1 MKSLHLRSSFM
12 IAVASTLISSMLLG
26 AALISNVYAKTG
38 NAEQS
43 KYNLDENCLDDHK
56 GKQITLTGSRS
67 LETIDTDLDQQ
78 SDQDIKTVTDS
89 DAKVDKDAADDD
101 GNITGNLGLITPQ
114 VEILG
119 ADPFNPD
126 VIGIEQ
132 APVGTQIDDDH
143 FEIGNTFLTRDD
155 NGTPDDPNDDTFK
168 LTPLNDVDKTKINSD
183 LDQDED
189 QRIKDTEKFK
199 KSFPLKER
207 REFNV
212 CGLPMGNI
220 VDGFDFNEIDGTKK
234 SDILLG
240 TSSAD
245 DMSGKGSGDVI
256 QGRDDDDVMHGG
268 AGDDSIQGG
277 FGNDNIH
284 GDDGDDA
291 IFAGPNDDYLNGGNG
306 NDELYA
312 QDGDD
317 TLEGG
322 PGANFFDCGAGFDT
336 VVDFDPSKG
345 DVTNDNCEDVRT
357 AL

>member
-1 MKSLHLRSSFM
+1 
-12 IAVASTLISSMLLG
+12 
-26 AALISNVYAKTG
+26 
-38 NAEQS
+38 
-43 KYNLDENCLDDHK
+43 
-56 GKQITLTGSRS
+56 
-67 LETIDTDLDQQ
+67 LDQQ
-78 SDQDIKTVTDS
+78 SDQDIKTVTDF
-89 DAKVDKDAADDD
+89 DAKVDNDAADDD
-101 GNITGNLGLITPQ
+101 GNITGTIGLISPQ
-114 VEILG
+114 VISS
-119 ADPFNPD
+119 DPFDPTPGAGE
-126 VIGIEQ
+126 GIFG
-132 APVGTQIDDDH
+132 PIGTQIDDNH
-143 FEIGNTFLTRDD
+143 FEIGDTFVTRDD
-155 NGTPDDPNDDTFK
+155 NGTPDDLTDDRLK
-168 LTPLNDVDKTKINSD
+168 VTPLKDSNKAKINSD

-256 QGRDDDDVMHGG
+256 QGRDDDDIMHGG

-322 PGANFFDCGAGFDT
+322 PGANFFDCGSGFDT